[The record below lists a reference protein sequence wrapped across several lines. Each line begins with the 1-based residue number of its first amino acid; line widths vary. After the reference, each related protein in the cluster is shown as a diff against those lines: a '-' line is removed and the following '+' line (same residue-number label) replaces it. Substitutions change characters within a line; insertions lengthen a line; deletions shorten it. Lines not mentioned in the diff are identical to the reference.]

1 MTVPVKPKYRTM
13 WMFPR
18 NIRRIEPWKL
28 SQISSLLNACQVMPK
43 TQSVQDDLYA
53 QLAELGVKRR
63 ASDYGVE
70 NPGGF
75 RTYLAQLSCLGLF
88 YKNNNEFYPT
98 IAGKHVMEGNDPTD
112 VLRCQ
117 LLRMQFPSVYGNGRN
132 VSVDP
137 KLKVRPFAFLIHLMQ
152 DPDLSEQLTQ
162 EEMAI
167 PVIYAHTSGDYEKCK
182 EKILCLRNLKLSI
195 RDLIDDVN
203 DVCTPKRWNNPLKGL
218 SNEELLA
225 NGIKDALEIA
235 NTAKNYLLAAGLI
248 NVEKTD
254 EDIKYC
260 KISDDP
266 KVKESI
272 IRWMGDWTKVEKL
285 TEGHEIQWQYRY
297 GRYSQTKVTVPSLTK
312 KQQVDGLQCLIQTSF
327 ISQAD
332 ANPFGLDIDEF
343 VEVEAK
349 RWNISKADVEKYI
362 SSIRSKSRNIF
373 RDKVMHAAYSGGTE
387 SFELEKAVTNIF
399 IELGFDQTENIAQK
413 KAKSRSGGYP
423 DTYVRAS
430 SLTKVGFADAKAT
443 SRYDFPLSDREKLKS
458 YYHDCWLELDPQ
470 YPAVCF
476 IYIAG
481 GFQGKDNLIKTKLRD
496 CQNNYGRPVCAITV
510 AALLDLLDMKSRPT
524 ADALGYAFC
533 QTDYYNSARSILD
546 AAKKFNSVLS

>member
-1 MTVPVKPKYRTM
+1 MPLKPTYRTM

-63 ASDYGVE
+63 ASEYGVE

-75 RTYLAQLSCLGLF
+75 RTYLAQLCCLGLF
-88 YKNNNEFYPT
+88 YRNNDDFFPT
-98 IAGKHVMEGNDPTD
+98 IAGKHVMEGDDPTD

-137 KLKVRPFAFLIHLMQ
+137 KLKVRPFAFLIRLMSDQ
-152 DPDLSEQLTQ
+152 DLLERLTQ
-162 EEMAI
+162 EEMVI
-167 PVIYAHTSGDYEKCK
+167 PVIYAHSSNDYEKCK
-182 EKILCLRNLKLSI
+182 QKILYLRNLKLTL
-195 RDLIDDVN
+195 RDVIDNLN
-203 DVCTPKRWNNPLKGL
+203 DVCTPKRWNNPIKAL
-218 SNEELLA
+218 SCEDLLT

-248 NVEKTD
+248 NEEKTD
-254 EDIKYC
+254 EGIKYC

-266 KVKESI
+266 EVKKSI
-272 IRWMGDWTKVEKL
+272 TQWMGDWTKVEKL
-285 TEGHEIQWQYRY
+285 TAGHEIQWQYRY

-312 KQQVDGLQCLIQTSF
+312 KQHIDGLQCLIQSSF

-332 ANPFGLDIDEF
+332 ANPFGLNITQFIEA
-343 VEVEAK
+343 EAK
-349 RWNISKADVEKYI
+349 RWNISKATVEKYI
-362 SSIRSKSRNIF
+362 GSIRSKSRNIF

-387 SFELEKAVTNIF
+387 SFELEKAISNIF
-399 IELGFDQTENIAQK
+399 IKLGFDQTENIAQK

-443 SRYDFPLSDREKLKS
+443 SRYDFPLTDREKLKS

-481 GFQGKDNLIKTKLRD
+481 GFQGKDHLIKAKLQD
-496 CQNNYGRPVCAITV
+496 CQDNYGRPVCAITV
-510 AALLDLLDMKSRPT
+510 SALLDLLDMEARPT
-524 ADALGYAFC
+524 VDALGYAFC
-533 QTDYYNSARSILD
+533 QTDYYNSASSIVE
-546 AAKKFNSVLS
+546 AAKKFHPGLS